1 MAGIDLRVGLTKE
14 QARAIYALGE
24 EAVVFALLEQAYVL
38 CFRLKFVKIYAIKR
52 RGQSPVEVVKKGI
65 KTYIETG
72 NLPTLGQ
79 LLRFR

>member
-38 CFRLKFVKIYAIKR
+38 CFR
-52 RGQSPVEVVKKGI
+52 
-65 KTYIETG
+65 
-72 NLPTLGQ
+72 
-79 LLRFR
+79 